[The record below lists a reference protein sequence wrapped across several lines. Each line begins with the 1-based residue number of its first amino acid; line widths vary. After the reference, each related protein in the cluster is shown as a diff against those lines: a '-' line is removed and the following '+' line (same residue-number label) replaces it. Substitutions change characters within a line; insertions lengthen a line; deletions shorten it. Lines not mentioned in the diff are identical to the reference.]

1 MVLGYQDPKVSR
13 VKVVLGSQKCIGIPK
28 KGLVSQKIYW
38 DLIKCFGIS
47 KNVLGSQKMV
57 DIVEIVDNV
66 GIVDN
71 VEIVDIVD
79 TVDIIDY
86 ILILLKQSETIPS
99 SRAWNCFKIKHSES
113 YL

>member
-13 VKVVLGSQKCIGIPK
+13 VKVVLGSQK
-28 KGLVSQKIYW
+28 VYW
-38 DLIKCFGIS
+38 DLK
-47 KNVLGSQKMV
+47 KMV
-57 DIVEIVDNV
+57 VDIVENVDKVKIVDNFEIVDNVEIVDNFE
-66 GIVDN
+66 IVDN

-79 TVDIIDY
+79 TVDIVDY